1 MNEWALM
8 NKLPNE
14 FLVDEGRLAFM
25 DVLRLGLTTQFQYE
39 ERGGLTDETDFRYL
53 NSCQYDNVPW

>member
-14 FLVDEGRLAFM
+14 LLVEGRLA
-25 DVLRLGLTTQFQYE
+25 LTGAIRLGLITQFQYE
-39 ERGGLTDETDFRYL
+39 EVGLTDKSAFRYL
-53 NSCQYDNVPW
+53 NSCKYDNVPW

>member
-14 FLVDEGRLAFM
+14 LLVDEGRLALT
-25 DVLRLGLTTQFQYE
+25 DAIRLGLITQFQYE
-39 ERGGLTDETDFRYL
+39 EGVLTDESPFRYL
-53 NSCQYDNVPW
+53 NSCKYDNVPW